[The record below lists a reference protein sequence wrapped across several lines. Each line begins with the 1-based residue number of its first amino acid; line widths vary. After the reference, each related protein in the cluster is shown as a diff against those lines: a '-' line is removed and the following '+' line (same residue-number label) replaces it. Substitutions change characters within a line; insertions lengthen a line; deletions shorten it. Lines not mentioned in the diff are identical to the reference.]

1 MSNEWQ
7 YHLLKII
14 SKFICLLP
22 YSAVLFLGKQL
33 GKLYYHI
40 ASRQRRRALAQIEE
54 SLGASRD
61 EANIIV
67 RKLFLNL
74 GQTFLEVM
82 YIPSLTPERIK
93 KYVEIEDRHYLED
106 AVAEGH
112 GVVFLTAH
120 VGNWEWL
127 GAALAM
133 DGFPMTSV
141 IKRQPNDQHTRILN
155 EYRQMVGI
163 EIFARGTTEL
173 IAAAKALKQ
182 GKILGFLA
190 DQDAG
195 TSGVFLKFLG
205 KMASTPL
212 GPAVFARKFKSPVV
226 PVFIVRKPEGGHRI
240 IINQPLYYEN
250 IGGDPES
257 INKLTERMTKVI
269 EDTIKQHPDEWLWFQ
284 KRWNTPF
291 KEEAHSAGQTAP
303 ISPTV
308 QERIGEQA

>member
-7 YHLLKII
+7 YHLLKTI
-14 SKFICLLP
+14 SRIVCLLP
-22 YSAVLFLGKQL
+22 YRAVLFLGRQL

-40 ASRQRRRALAQIEE
+40 AARQRRRALAQLIESTGVSPAE
-54 SLGASRD
+54 GTR
-61 EANIIV
+61 IIK
-67 RKLFLNL
+67 KLFLNL

-82 YIPSLTPERIK
+82 YIPSLTPEKIK
-93 KYVEIEDRHYLED
+93 KYVTIENRHYLED

-133 DGFPMTSV
+133 DGFPMTTV

-155 EYRQMVGI
+155 EYREMVGL

-173 IAAAKALKQ
+173 IAAAKALKK
-182 GKILGFLA
+182 GKVLGFLA

-195 TSGVFLKFLG
+195 YSGVFLKFLG

-212 GPAVFARKFKSPVV
+212 GPAVFARKFKAPVV
-226 PVFIVRKPEGGHRI
+226 PVFIVRRPEGGHRVMI
-240 IINQPLYYEN
+240 YPPLYYEN

-257 INKLTERMTKVI
+257 LHKLTERMTKI
-269 EDTIKQHPDEWLWFQ
+269 TEDTIRQYPDQWLWFQ

-291 KEEAHSAGQTAP
+291 KEDSCIAYTGPA
-303 ISPTV
+303 SPTV
-308 QERIGEQA
+308 QERIGEQV